1 MGTSMIALPRERA
14 AKLRGVYAGSSQ
26 ATQVI
31 QRIAQLSCWMH
42 GHLLLAHHE
51 PHRLSL
57 RCGWCGYETAGW
69 DIEPRRCRR
78 SSCGRELSES
88 SRAIRQCGRQCCSE
102 RTAALE
108 RAFDA
113 VTTVRTADERAF
125 LHQRGKDS
133 IADIRSQSEQTTCLI
148 PGQAQAWH
156 FAEFPKDPHDQ

>member
-1 MGTSMIALPRERA
+1 MGANIIALPRERA
-14 AKLRGVYAGSSQ
+14 AKLRGVYAGSSL

-31 QRIAQLSCWMH
+31 QRMGQLSCWMH
-42 GHLLLAHHE
+42 LLAHHE

-69 DIEPRRCRR
+69 DIEPRRGRP
-78 SSCGRELSES
+78 SSCSRELSES
-88 SRAIRQCGRQCCSE
+88 SRAIRECVGSFGSE

-125 LHQRGKDS
+125 LHQRGKDA
-133 IADIRSQSEQTTCLI
+133 IADIWSQSEQTTCLI

-156 FAEFPKDPHDQ
+156 FAEFPKDPHEQ